1 MERKFKH
8 DAYQKLY
15 EQLELM
21 KTPRLLETIKYLRR
35 IMGYF
40 EKDNYTIA
48 PKSYHHNIEQLL
60 SERYL
65 GAPEIQKFLD
75 PAFIGKITSQTAKTI
90 LIIDNKLIEKTIAH
104 LKAIKT
110 LFDMKKDKDED
121 DKALGGVDKKDVKER
136 AEKIID
142 QCWWFYRAVD
152 IYESSKILL
161 RAIEKHSEF
170 RKDPEEFKKEHKI
183 DERIEVHQ

>member
-1 MERKFKH
+1 MRNCLIAATVLAAVTATAQDAPTVDEIVRKANHMAYYQGKDGRAQVKMTVT
-8 DAYQKLY
+8 DAQGRTRTK
-15 EQLELM
+15 E
-21 KTPRLLETIKYLRR
+21 
-35 IMGYF
+35 F
-40 EKDNYTIA
+40 
-48 PKSYHHNIEQLL
+48 
-60 SERYL
+60 
-65 GAPEIQKFLD
+65 
-75 PAFIGKITSQTAKTI
+75 TI
-90 LIIDNKLIEKTIAH
+90 LRLN
-104 LKAIKT
+104 
-110 LFDMKKDKDED
+110 KDED

-161 RAIEKHSEF
+161 RAIEKHHEF